1 MSSDISTFTV
11 LPLVFSTEC
20 TSSHDVYIK
29 EHSVRAVSEDKP
41 PGQTLFMLNVPPTAT
56 EVGLRNAFSSVGN
69 IRRIIFEKNTKEEG
83 DGFKRAYIV
92 FNKRD
97 HLVRAL
103 QLKSLKPMSTDNEPI
118 ETGLNLWVKNYNNS
132 ICDRDVLRKKVEQFM
147 ADFDSQEKKDKT
159 EENVD
164 DEGWTVVTKGGRKP
178 GLSRKESLA
187 NKLNEKV
194 QKGAKKKELKNFYT
208 FQIRESKKEQ
218 IALMRK
224 SFEKDKEKVA
234 LMKQGRKF
242 KPY

>member
-1 MSSDISTFTV
+1 MSVITSGFKV
-11 LPLVFSTEC
+11 LPLVFSTYS
-20 TSSHDVYIK
+20 TSSHDVFIK
-29 EHSVRAVSEDKP
+29 EHSVRAISEDKP

-56 EVGLRNAFSSVGN
+56 EEGLKNAFSSVGN
-69 IRRIIFEKNTKEEG
+69 IKRIIFESNTEEEG

-92 FNKRD
+92 FNKREQ
-97 HLVRAL
+97 LIRAL
-103 QLKSLKPMSTDNEPI
+103 KLQTLNPMSTENEPVEIGLGLWI
-118 ETGLNLWVKNYNNS
+118 ENYNKT
-132 ICDRDVLRKKVEQFM
+132 ICDPDVLREEVSAFM
-147 ADFDSQEKKDKT
+147 ADFDSQDKKDKK

-208 FQIRESKKEQ
+208 FQIRESKKEK
-218 IALMRK
+218 IALLRK
-224 SFEKDKEKVA
+224 SYKEAKEKVRI
-234 LMKQGRKF
+234 MKQERKF